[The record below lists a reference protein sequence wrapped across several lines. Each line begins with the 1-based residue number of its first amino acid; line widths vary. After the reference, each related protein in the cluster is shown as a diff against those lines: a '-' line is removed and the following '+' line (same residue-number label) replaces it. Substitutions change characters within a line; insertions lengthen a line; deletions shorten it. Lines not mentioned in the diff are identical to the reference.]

1 MTKRWLSGT
10 SAVLMLVLAGAAG
23 AASPAD
29 GSAAASATPSTEVY
43 RSYLRLPNQGN
54 VMFHDGLDSDE
65 VIGSQVV
72 SPTGARL
79 ATVTDLLVEVDGRV
93 RWVVIDPG
101 SALGAGSR
109 HVIVPI
115 EELRRTE
122 AGSGVLSLDI
132 SNAELGALPTYR
144 QVGSSW
150 EPIP

>member
-10 SAVLMLVLAGAAG
+10 IAVLMLVLADAAG

-29 GSAAASATPSTEVY
+29 GSTAAATRSTEVY

-54 VMFHDGLDSDE
+54 VMFHNGLDSDE

-79 ATVTDLLVEVDGRV
+79 ATVTDLLVEVDGCVSR
-93 RWVVIDPG
+93 VVIDPG

-115 EELRRTE
+115 EELRRTA

-132 SNAELGALPTYR
+132 TNAELAALPTYR
-144 QVGSSW
+144 QVGSTW

>member
-1 MTKRWLSGT
+1 M
-10 SAVLMLVLAGAAG
+10 
-23 AASPAD
+23 
-29 GSAAASATPSTEVY
+29 
-43 RSYLRLPNQGN
+43 PNVNRINAQ
-54 VMFHDGLDSDE
+54 

-93 RWVVIDPG
+93 SRAVIDPG

-115 EELRRTE
+115 EELRRTA

-132 SNAELGALPTYR
+132 TNAELGALPTYR
-144 QVGSSW
+144 QVGSRW